1 MMRDRRLASLL
12 MMLFAVFAMA
22 LAGCNTTAGVGKD
35 ISGAGGALSNAA
47 RPAQP
52 AQPAQPD
59 NGYTGK

>member
-12 MMLFAVFAMA
+12 MMLFAVFSMA